1 MTPLREVVGVAV
13 PAPEV
18 RMLAEPAFITAARIT
33 AGLTAEQPFD
43 AALPWVRAL
52 PRSEPT
58 AHMVARRAD
67 TILIRRAISRA
78 PALDSNSHL
87 RALIEARASGLRWSK
102 GRGRANAEAA
112 RPRYARCQ
120 A

>member
-13 PAPEV
+13 PAAEV

-58 AHMVARRAD
+58 AHMAGMVARGAD
-67 TILIRRAISRA
+67 IILIRRAISRA
-78 PALDSNSHL
+78 PAFDSNSHR
-87 RALIEARASGLRWSK
+87 RAPIAARAGGLS
-102 GRGRANAEAA
+102 
-112 RPRYARCQ
+112 
-120 A
+120 